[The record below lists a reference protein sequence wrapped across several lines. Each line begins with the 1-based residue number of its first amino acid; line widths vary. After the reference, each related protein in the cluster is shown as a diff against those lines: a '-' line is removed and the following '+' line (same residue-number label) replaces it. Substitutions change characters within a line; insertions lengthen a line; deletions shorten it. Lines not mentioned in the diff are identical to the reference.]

1 MIFQG
6 KWFPM
11 ILIAI
16 LHIVF
21 FAKSS
26 SATSWAYP
34 FVVWDGYRYEVLD
47 EYVEEIDSEI
57 GEVTSYSDMET
68 LSGNFSNEYIEGT
81 KYFSIKG
88 VSTDE
93 AMAVKT
99 GTQYKKAVRIGEYKT
114 GIRVMEKSN
123 LLNIV
128 FLPAIA
134 LIATLIFVGRKK
146 RLEEER

>member
-1 MIFQG
+1 MKFQG

-68 LSGNFSNEYIEGT
+68 LSGNFSNEYTEGT
-81 KYFSIKG
+81 KYYSIKG
-88 VSTDE
+88 ISTDE
-93 AMAVKT
+93 AIAVKI
-99 GTQYKKAVRIGEYKT
+99 GSQYKKAIRIGEYKT
-114 GIRVMEKSN
+114 GIRVIEKNN
-123 LLNIV
+123 LFNFVVISAAAA
-128 FLPAIA
+128 AI
-134 LIATLIFVGRKK
+134 LIFYLRRRCK
-146 RLEEER
+146 

>member
-1 MIFQG
+1 
-6 KWFPM
+6 
-11 ILIAI
+11 
-16 LHIVF
+16 
-21 FAKSS
+21 
-26 SATSWAYP
+26 
-34 FVVWDGYRYEVLD
+34 
-47 EYVEEIDSEI
+47 
-57 GEVTSYSDMET
+57 MET

-93 AMAVKT
+93 AIAVKT

-114 GIRVMEKSN
+114 GNRVMEKSN

-128 FLPAIA
+128 FLSAIA

-146 RLEEER
+146 RN

>member
-1 MIFQG
+1 MISQG

-16 LHIVF
+16 LHIMF
-21 FAKSS
+21 FATTS

-34 FVVWDGYRYEVLD
+34 FVVWDGYRFEVLD

-81 KYFSIKG
+81 KYYSIKG
-88 VSTDE
+88 ISTDE
-93 AMAVKT
+93 AIAVKT
-99 GTQYKKAVRIGEYKT
+99 GSQYKKAVRIGEYKT
-114 GIRVMEKSN
+114 GIRVKEKNN
-123 LLNIV
+123 LFTFVVIS
-128 FLPAIA
+128 AAAASI
-134 LIATLIFVGRKK
+134 LIFYLR
-146 RLEEER
+146 RR